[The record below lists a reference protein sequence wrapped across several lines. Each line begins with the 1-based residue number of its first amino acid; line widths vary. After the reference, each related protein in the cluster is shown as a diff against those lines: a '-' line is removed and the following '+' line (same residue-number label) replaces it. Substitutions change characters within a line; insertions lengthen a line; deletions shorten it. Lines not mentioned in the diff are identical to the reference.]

1 MCSEGVDA
9 PCLCWLMRQQ
19 CSILLCR
26 SFLGGHCVLAPV
38 EYAHRALWFLVH
50 GAVHH
55 VLLMPCPA
63 CVVLWHLAKEDS
75 YVERTIKCRCIA
87 GMSVVVL
94 QKHSGVEVVVVVEVW
109 KHVQDSFRP
118 IWSNH
123 NFMHIQHPT
132 HVFVVRS
139 LKQSVALSGRALLS
153 LLSSSLRLEACA
165 R

>member
-1 MCSEGVDA
+1 
-9 PCLCWLMRQQ
+9 
-19 CSILLCR
+19 
-26 SFLGGHCVLAPV
+26 
-38 EYAHRALWFLVH
+38 
-50 GAVHH
+50 
-55 VLLMPCPA
+55 
-63 CVVLWHLAKEDS
+63 
-75 YVERTIKCRCIA
+75 VERTIKCRCIA